1 MKLLLFLFLL
11 IPSFCTGA
19 AEVGE
24 NPPSAFSGI
33 VSRKEAAPG
42 KKYIYKTANGQPL
55 EMEIYFPPRHDPKT
69 ASVPGVILFH
79 GGSWI
84 GGSLDQFRSLCAYL
98 ASRGLVCAT
107 AQYRFHKGEKLPV
120 AAMIKRICITDAKS
134 AIRWFKQNAK
144 ELGVDSNRI
153 ISGGGSAG
161 AHISTIA
168 TLSPGLNDPGDPK
181 EIDTSVIA
189 YVWFNPAFSPSDSKD
204 PEVDALRY
212 MKPQMPPSIVF
223 FGDKDDYKKG
233 WDTVHEKIRS
243 LGPDTAELLI
253 APGQGHSFFNA
264 VPWMTACAIAVDEF
278 LTKLGLLIG
287 EPSLNPPAS
296 GQRLVPDNAQ
306 PPGNQ

>member
-1 MKLLLFLFLL
+1 
-11 IPSFCTGA
+11 
-19 AEVGE
+19 
-24 NPPSAFSGI
+24 
-33 VSRKEAAPG
+33 
-42 KKYIYKTANGQPL
+42 
-55 EMEIYFPPRHDPKT
+55 MEIYFPPGHDPKT

-98 ASRGLVCAT
+98 ASRGLVSAT

-144 ELGVDSNRI
+144 ELGVDPNRI

-161 AHISTIA
+161 GHIA
-168 TLSPGLNDPGDPK
+168 TLATLNPGLDDPSDPQ

-189 YVWFNPAFSPSDSKD
+189 YLWFNPAHSPGDSKD
-204 PEVDALRY
+204 PEVDALQHI
-212 MKPQMPPSIVF
+212 KPQMPPSIVF

-233 WDTVHEKIRS
+233 WDTVHEKICS
-243 LGPDTAELLI
+243 LGPDTAELFI

-278 LTKLGLLIG
+278 LTKLGLLKG
-287 EPSLNPPAS
+287 KPTLNLPAS
-296 GQRLVPDNAQ
+296 GQRLVPAN
-306 PPGNQ
+306 P